1 MYVNFDELN
10 FDATDADTLK
20 KYLDATKAVSA
31 RASANNAEMEL
42 PEQYR
47 GLCKSVK
54 TCYDDIFGAGVG
66 EKICGKKDSLK
77 ICTNAFRELVEEYKR
92 QMQEQNK
99 ANAALITALE
109 AAQEKSDKTNADM
122 NVQRKVVDID

>member
-31 RASANNAEMEL
+31 RANANNAEKEL

-54 TCYDDIFGAGVG
+54 TCFDDIFGAGAG
-66 EKICGKKDSLK
+66 EKICGNQNSLK

-99 ANAALITALE
+99 ANAALVAALD
-109 AAQEKSDKTNADM
+109 AVQGKSDRGNAHM
-122 NVQRKVVDID
+122 NVLGKVVDID